1 MSANPLDEYPKVRKI
16 LYDVQWVIS
25 GVMVLIATGYGVAGE
40 VLPRWYGITAAV
52 LSAFWA
58 YTGITARG
66 NTPIGGT
73 PDNPDPPQPPLD

>member
-1 MSANPLDEYPKVRKI
+1 MPYNPLDRYPKVRRT
-16 LYDVQWVIS
+16 LYDVQWCVS

-40 VLPRWYGITAAV
+40 ALPRVYGIVAAV

-58 YTGITARG
+58 YAGITARG

-73 PDNPDPPQPPLD
+73 PADHDPPQPPLD